1 MESKMKF
8 GKKFAFGLGDFGGNF
23 CFSFISSFA
32 LIYFTDIAGANVLAI
47 STLLLIAKA
56 LDGITDLITGHLIDK
71 THSKMGKARPW
82 LFWSAFPLAI
92 AMILLFSVPGDLG
105 QQAKSAYIFIFY
117 VLVCAFF
124 YTANNISY
132 NALTALITN
141 NEEDRVSMGSI
152 RFMLT
157 AVAGIIIGTLTTVLV
172 QIFGTGQK
180 GWTAVAALYAVIFLI
195 CTMITVFSVKEV
207 NNSSV
212 EGQRKNEVGW
222 VQSVKIL
229 LTNRYFILV
238 FIIFLVM
245 YIFTGLIGTAGTYYA
260 KYILGN
266 ENMYGLLSI
275 AMMIPMFL
283 SLLFTPAPTKKFGM
297 QKTGIGAGMLFII
310 GSLAGVIGG
319 SSLPILL
326 SGIVIRSFGMGPI
339 SAIIVTL
346 SASVSDNII
355 LKKKVNIEG
364 MTFSC
369 SSVGIKIGS
378 GVGTAL
384 VGWLLAAVGYNG
396 KDITDGAITMIQISY
411 LFIPVILGILV
422 IVCFLFM
429 NIEEENKRLR
439 SGSR

>member
-8 GKKFAFGLGDFGGNF
+8 WKKFAFGLGDFGGNF

-32 LIYFTDIAGANVLAI
+32 LIYFTDIAGANVLVI
-47 STLLLIAKA
+47 STLLLIAKGF
-56 LDGITDLITGHLIDK
+56 DGITDLITGHLIDK

-92 AMILLFSVPGDLG
+92 AMIMLFNVPAGLG
-105 QQAKSAYIFIFY
+105 MTAKSVYIFIFY

-124 YTANNISY
+124 YTANNLSY
-132 NALTALITN
+132 NALTSLITN
-141 NEEDRVSMGSI
+141 NQEDRVSMGSI

-172 QIFGTGQK
+172 QVFGTGQK
-180 GWTAVAALYAVIFLI
+180 GWTAVAILYAVIFFV

-207 NNSSV
+207 NNAAI
-212 EGQRKNEVGW
+212 EGQRVNEVGW
-222 VQSVKIL
+222 GESVKIL
-229 LTNRYFILV
+229 LSNRYFVIV
-238 FIIFLVM
+238 FFIFLLM

-260 KYILGN
+260 KYVLGN
-266 ENMYGLLSI
+266 ENMYGVLSI
-275 AMMIPMFL
+275 AMMIPMFI
-283 SLLFTPAPTKKFGM
+283 SLLVTPSLTKKFGM
-297 QKTGIGAGMLFII
+297 QKTGMGAGTLFVI
-310 GSLAGVIGG
+310 GSLVGLIGG
-319 SSLPILL
+319 SSLPVLL
-326 SGIVIRSFGMGPI
+326 TGIVIRSLGMGPI

-346 SASVSDNII
+346 AASVSDNII

-369 SSVGIKIGS
+369 SSIGIKIGS

-384 VGWLLAAVGYNG
+384 VGWLLAFVGYNG
-396 KDITDGAITMIQISY
+396 KEATDSVLTMIRISY
-411 LFIPVILGILV
+411 LFVPVILGILL

-429 NIEEENKRLR
+429 NVEEENKKLR
-439 SGSR
+439 GTI

>member
-222 VQSVKIL
+222 
-229 LTNRYFILV
+229 
-238 FIIFLVM
+238 
-245 YIFTGLIGTAGTYYA
+245 
-260 KYILGN
+260 
-266 ENMYGLLSI
+266 
-275 AMMIPMFL
+275 
-283 SLLFTPAPTKKFGM
+283 
-297 QKTGIGAGMLFII
+297 
-310 GSLAGVIGG
+310 
-319 SSLPILL
+319 
-326 SGIVIRSFGMGPI
+326 
-339 SAIIVTL
+339 
-346 SASVSDNII
+346 
-355 LKKKVNIEG
+355 
-364 MTFSC
+364 
-369 SSVGIKIGS
+369 
-378 GVGTAL
+378 
-384 VGWLLAAVGYNG
+384 LLAAVGYNG

>member
-47 STLLLIAKA
+47 STLLLISKA

-82 LFWSAFPLAI
+82 LFWSAFPLTI
-92 AMILLFSVPGDLG
+92 AMILLFSVPAGLG
-105 QQAKSAYIFIFY
+105 QTAKSAYIFIFY

-172 QIFGTGQK
+172 QVFGTGQK
-180 GWTAVAALYAVIFLI
+180 GWTAVAVLYAVIFLI

-207 NNSSV
+207 NNSSG
-212 EGQRKNEVGW
+212 EGQRKDEVRW

-283 SLLFTPAPTKKFGM
+283 
-297 QKTGIGAGMLFII
+297 
-310 GSLAGVIGG
+310 
-319 SSLPILL
+319 
-326 SGIVIRSFGMGPI
+326 
-339 SAIIVTL
+339 
-346 SASVSDNII
+346 
-355 LKKKVNIEG
+355 
-364 MTFSC
+364 
-369 SSVGIKIGS
+369 
-378 GVGTAL
+378 
-384 VGWLLAAVGYNG
+384 
-396 KDITDGAITMIQISY
+396 
-411 LFIPVILGILV
+411 
-422 IVCFLFM
+422 
-429 NIEEENKRLR
+429 
-439 SGSR
+439 

>member
-1 MESKMKF
+1 
-8 GKKFAFGLGDFGGNF
+8 
-23 CFSFISSFA
+23 
-32 LIYFTDIAGANVLAI
+32 
-47 STLLLIAKA
+47 
-56 LDGITDLITGHLIDK
+56 
-71 THSKMGKARPW
+71 
-82 LFWSAFPLAI
+82 
-92 AMILLFSVPGDLG
+92 
-105 QQAKSAYIFIFY
+105 
-117 VLVCAFF
+117 
-124 YTANNISY
+124 
-132 NALTALITN
+132 
-141 NEEDRVSMGSI
+141 MGSI

-172 QIFGTGQK
+172 QVFGTGQK
-180 GWTAVAALYAVIFLI
+180 GWTAVAVLYAVIFLI

-207 NNSSV
+207 NNSSG
-212 EGQRKNEVGW
+212 EGQRKDEVRW

-283 SLLFTPAPTKKFGM
+283 SLLFTPALTKKFGM
-297 QKTGIGAGMLFII
+297 QRTGIGAGALFII
-310 GSLAGVIGG
+310 GSLVGVIGG

-396 KDITDGAITMIQISY
+396 KDITDGALTMIQISY
-411 LFIPVILGILV
+411 IFIPVILGILV

-439 SGSR
+439 GESK

>member
-1 MESKMKF
+1 
-8 GKKFAFGLGDFGGNF
+8 
-23 CFSFISSFA
+23 
-32 LIYFTDIAGANVLAI
+32 
-47 STLLLIAKA
+47 
-56 LDGITDLITGHLIDK
+56 
-71 THSKMGKARPW
+71 
-82 LFWSAFPLAI
+82 
-92 AMILLFSVPGDLG
+92 
-105 QQAKSAYIFIFY
+105 
-117 VLVCAFF
+117 
-124 YTANNISY
+124 
-132 NALTALITN
+132 
-141 NEEDRVSMGSI
+141 
-152 RFMLT
+152 
-157 AVAGIIIGTLTTVLV
+157 
-172 QIFGTGQK
+172 
-180 GWTAVAALYAVIFLI
+180 
-195 CTMITVFSVKEV
+195 ITVFSVKEV

-283 SLLFTPAPTKKFGM
+283 SLLFTPALTKKFGM